1 MLSKILRPGKG
12 RDGLMADDSLQ
23 HINSVFQ
30 RLKEKGTPTLSLMQ
44 KIAGHLEDNIH
55 ENLRTEGSGSPIPWA
70 RLSHSYA
77 EKKSKNKSLVQKI
90 LTATASMDQ
99 SIFQRVT
106 DKEAAAGT
114 NKIYAPAH
122 QFGAV
127 IQRSSMKSYI
137 TKKRSGK
144 ESVKPKKNFMAT
156 IRIPAR
162 PFLYLTDD
170 YRDAIVRDVLDEFA
184 QSW

>member
-1 MLSKILRPGKG
+1 
-12 RDGLMADDSLQ
+12 MADDSLQ

-30 RLKEKGTPTLSLMQ
+30 RLKEKGSPTLFLMQ
-44 KIAGHLEDNIH
+44 KIAGHLEDNVH
-55 ENLRTEGSGSPIPWA
+55 ENLRKEGSGSPIQWA

-90 LTATASMDQ
+90 LTATGSMDQ

-127 IQRSSMKSYI
+127 IHRSAVKTYI
-137 TKKRSGK
+137 TKKRKGK
-144 ESVKPKKNFMAT
+144 EAVKPKKNFMAT

-162 PFLYLTDD
+162 PFLYLTDN
-170 YRDAIVRDVLDEFA
+170 YRDAIVRDVLDDFA
-184 QSW
+184 QSWYD

>member
-1 MLSKILRPGKG
+1 MT
-12 RDGLMADDSLQ
+12 DDSLH

-44 KIAGHLEDNIH
+44 KIAGHLEENIH
-55 ENLRTEGSGSPIPWA
+55 ENLRSEGSGSPIPWA

-77 EKKSKNKSLVQKI
+77 EKKAKNKSLVQKI
-90 LTATASMDQ
+90 LTATGSMDQ

-106 DKEAAAGT
+106 DNEAVAGT

-122 QFGAV
+122 QFSA
-127 IQRSSMKSYI
+127 IIHRSAMKSYI

-144 ESVKPKKNFMAT
+144 DAVKPKKNFMAT

-162 PFLYLTDD
+162 PFLYLTETFK
-170 YRDAIVRDVLDEFA
+170 DAIVRDVLDDFA
-184 QSW
+184 QSWYD